1 MEKKL
6 YKVFYR
12 TVSGNER
19 FTFIEADGEEMIK
32 DVLYHVQGMTTELI
46 RYEEVE
52 QNEKE
57 NI

>member
-1 MEKKL
+1 MEKKM

-12 TVSGNER
+12 SGNGNER

-32 DVLYHVQGMTTELI
+32 DILYRVQGMTTELI
-46 RYEEVE
+46 SYEEIV
-52 QNEKE
+52 QNEEK

>member
-12 TVSGNER
+12 AGNGNES
-19 FTFIEADGEEMIK
+19 FTFIEAEGEEMIK
-32 DVLYHVQGMTTELI
+32 DVMYHVQGMTTELI
-46 RYEEVE
+46 RYEEVVR
-52 QNEKE
+52 NEKE